1 MRTDVFKI
9 IKWMFHIIASLVGAY
24 IFLSLIMALFSAGGR
39 YALFGLLLLAGL
51 LFVIV
56 RAFVK
61 FRRLREKRSN
71 RSQSGR
77 NRKTETIM
85 SKEKGRC
92 ENEVMR

>member
-1 MRTDVFKI
+1 MRADLVKK
-9 IKWMFHIIASLVGAY
+9 IKWMFHIIASLIGAY

-61 FRRLREKRSN
+61 FRRLREQEGS
-71 RSQSGR
+71 RSQGGR
-77 NRKTETIM
+77 NRKSESTH
-85 SKEKGRC
+85 G
-92 ENEVMR
+92 

>member
-1 MRTDVFKI
+1 MRADLAKK
-9 IKWMFHIIASLVGAY
+9 IKWMFHIIASLIGAY

-61 FRRLREKRSN
+61 FRRLREQEGR
-71 RSQSGR
+71 RSQGGK
-77 NRKTETIM
+77 NRKTESTH
-85 SKEKGRC
+85 G
-92 ENEVMR
+92 

>member
-1 MRTDVFKI
+1 MREDIAKK
-9 IKWMFHIIASLVGAY
+9 IKWMFHVAASLLGAY

-56 RAFVK
+56 RALVK
-61 FRRLREKRSN
+61 FRRLKERESN

-77 NRKTETIM
+77 NGNSSCTHEERNAE
-85 SKEKGRC
+85 R
-92 ENEVMR
+92 